1 MDFKFPRMI
10 YKSGT
15 TVDIDGSLFDYKI
28 VESSNDFD
36 ALRKDGWCIDTDAA
50 KNKKQKKVEQA

>member
-1 MDFKFPRMI
+1 MI